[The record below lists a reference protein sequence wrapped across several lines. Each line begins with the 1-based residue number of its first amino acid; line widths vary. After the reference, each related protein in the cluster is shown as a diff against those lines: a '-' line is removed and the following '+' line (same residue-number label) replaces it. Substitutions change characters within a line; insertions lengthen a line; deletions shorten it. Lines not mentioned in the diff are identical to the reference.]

1 MACKCMKSHMY
12 FSKDSTFEKVVQ
24 MFNKLVGEEV
34 LKSLTFKKN
43 IGSQNHWSII
53 QNQIL
58 MVMKNSDYDIKVR
71 GMIAYKTS
79 YRRTPIFLFDKSSL
93 RYIRVYNQF
102 EGILEAFP
110 KPEPLFEKTDERW
123 KPLWEINFVSANSKR
138 SEDDKSKL
146 FQIFQE
152 SETWYGSEPDYDLS
166 MEDVLKL
173 QASIERKY
181 KNAKP
186 TW

>member
-12 FSKDSTFEKVVQ
+12 FSKDSTLENVVQ
-24 MFNKLVGEEV
+24 MFNKLVREEV
-34 LKSLTFKKN
+34 LESPTFKKN
-43 IGSQNHWSII
+43 IGFQNHWSIT
-53 QNQIL
+53 QNKTLI
-58 MVMKNSDYDIKVR
+58 VMKSSYDIKVR
-71 GMIAYKTS
+71 GMIAREAS
-79 YRRTPIFLFDKSSL
+79 YRRTPILLFDKSSL
-93 RYIRVYNQF
+93 RHIRVYNQF

-123 KPLWEINFVSANSKR
+123 KSLWEINFVSANSKR
-138 SEDDKSKL
+138 SEDNKSKL

-166 MEDVLKL
+166 IEDVLKL

-181 KNAKP
+181 KNAMSI
-186 TW
+186 W